1 MARIPLV
8 TRDQIA
14 EKEKPAY
21 DAFIQGRAGRPNV
34 GPYSLLRTCRRWRS
48 NWRRC
53 APIIRDEASLP
64 QKLQE
69 LVMISV
75 ASEMGCA
82 FIWYA
87 HAAAARQAGVRDDIV
102 DSIRERR
109 ALANLDPDEQTVVD
123 FTRELLQNRKV
134 SQPTF
139 DAATA
144 RFGQR
149 GTMTLTNLI
158 ACYAVLAYNMNTYE
172 LEAPAHA
179 TEKALTGRATMTND
193 ALRTIL
199 PVAGWSDERARDGRD
214 HRRRRSDP
222 ADAVPHRRDQRRR
235 ARGRRARR
243 LRPLGTAHRATARR
257 SRSTRGRPRRRCAAG
272 TT

>member
-8 TRDQIA
+8 TRDQVVD
-14 EKEKPAY
+14 KEKPTY
-21 DAFIQGRAGRPNV
+21 DAFMQSRAGRPNV
-34 GPYSLLRTCRRWRS
+34 GPYSLLAHMPEMAQRLEALRLHLR
-48 NWRRC
+48 N
-53 APIIRDEASLP
+53 EASLP

-75 ASEMGCA
+75 AAEMGCA

-87 HAAAARQAGVRDDIV
+87 HAAPARKAGVRDDVV
-102 DSIRERR
+102 DAIREKR
-109 ALANLDPDEQTVVD
+109 ALANLDPEEQTVVD

-134 SQPTF
+134 SRPTF

-172 LEAPAHA
+172 LEAPAHP
-179 TEKALTGRATMTND
+179 TEKAL
-193 ALRTIL
+193 
-199 PVAGWSDERARDGRD
+199 S
-214 HRRRRSDP
+214 
-222 ADAVPHRRDQRRR
+222 
-235 ARGRRARR
+235 
-243 LRPLGTAHRATARR
+243 
-257 SRSTRGRPRRRCAAG
+257 
-272 TT
+272 